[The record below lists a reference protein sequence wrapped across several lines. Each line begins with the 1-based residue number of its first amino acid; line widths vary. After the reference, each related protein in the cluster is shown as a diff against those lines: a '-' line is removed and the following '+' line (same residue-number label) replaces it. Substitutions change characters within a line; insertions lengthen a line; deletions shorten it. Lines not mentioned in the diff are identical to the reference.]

1 MKTAVVVIL
10 AALSVPAFAQEVS
23 HFATEQECQAVKR
36 KVDQTYA
43 TIQDYDG
50 SRLYMS
56 GDKIVNIDCNARIT
70 SLSFNRWGYVDSA
83 QFKSE
88 PKMIVET
95 RAEFNA
101 RLDRLVES
109 RNSRDKF
116 VNDRAASAMKR
127 YGL

>member
-1 MKTAVVVIL
+1 MKTAVVALLVAI
-10 AALSVPAFAQEVS
+10 AAPAFAEEVS
-23 HFATEQECQAVKR
+23 HFATEQECRQVKR

-50 SRLYMS
+50 ARLYMS
-56 GDKIVNIDCNARIT
+56 GDKIVNIDCEARIT
-70 SLSFNRWGYVDSA
+70 NLSFNRWGYVDGA

-95 RAEFNA
+95 RSEFNA

-116 VNDRAASAMKR
+116 LNDRASSAMKR

>member
-1 MKTAVVVIL
+1 MKAIIA
-10 AALSVPAFAQEVS
+10 AALVAVSIPAFAEEVA
-23 HFATEQECQAVKR
+23 HFATEQECRAVKR

-43 TIQDYDG
+43 TIQDYNG
-50 SRLYMS
+50 TYLYMS
-56 GDKIVNIDCNARIT
+56 GDKVVNIDCDAHIT
-70 SLSFNRWGYVDSA
+70 NLSFNRWGYVNGA

-88 PKMIVET
+88 PKMIIET
-95 RAEFNA
+95 RAEFSA

-116 VNDRAASAMKR
+116 IGDRASSAIKR